1 MSTGPEVA
9 GAQHSELKSPEEKEA
24 SSSAS
29 QRHNLE
35 PWGRAPGCQ
44 APCVERR
51 EGECVDG
58 LGGDRQIKYVLE
70 GGSRVSF

>member
-35 PWGRAPGCQ
+35 PWGRALDARPL
-44 APCVERR
+44 VRR
-51 EGECVDG
+51 EGKENVWMDWEET
-58 LGGDRQIKYVLE
+58 DR
-70 GGSRVSF
+70 